1 MGVDIHKTET
11 RCSQLNRD
19 NACAIISCI
28 IEMNFVHT
36 MLDLLIENQVNTT
49 NVHSLG
55 FDPSDSCKSTGLLP
69 HEMEG
74 YRLKNAVASIRIDS
88 HSTSKGEIGHA
99 ATVPHIRPFF

>member
-74 YRLKNAVASIRIDS
+74 YVEECCGEYPHRFTFNVQGGDRACCNGATY
-88 HSTSKGEIGHA
+88 ST
-99 ATVPHIRPFF
+99 